1 MERDSQRE
9 DFTLSRSGAY
19 LDSPG
24 TVRRMKSYRVT
35 ENELRHISILNAG
48 VVFFLGVAV
57 NAALLAIG
65 LKWDAIVEGVLTS
78 EADLLIR
85 VAFPVLILICV
96 VAIILAGVLYKAQ
109 RSSIQTIKEETRD
122 ISGLVVDT
130 EEPQIPAAS

>member
-1 MERDSQRE
+1 MPQRGFLSPAEVRAVDAWVKEHAQGE
-9 DFTLSRSGAY
+9 DLCPVSSENDWITMDEVLFMPKFISKSEGSSG
-19 LDSPG
+19 
-24 TVRRMKSYRVT
+24 
-35 ENELRHISILNAG
+35 
-48 VVFFLGVAV
+48 
-57 NAALLAIG
+57 
-65 LKWDAIVEGVLTS
+65 EGKQKEPSTTSVLTS

>member
-1 MERDSQRE
+1 M
-9 DFTLSRSGAY
+9 
-19 LDSPG
+19 
-24 TVRRMKSYRVT
+24 
-35 ENELRHISILNAG
+35 
-48 VVFFLGVAV
+48 AV